1 MSDPAIFD
9 QNIQMNDLNPD
20 VVIPMPVPLNRVR
33 FQGRGYQQLS
43 CLNKL
48 TYLTVTALFFTA
60 FGSLSLSYE
69 CLSNCS
75 LEEKNIALVAFV
87 IPFTLLVVAAILV
100 PLNRRND

>member
-9 QNIQMNDLNPD
+9 HIPMNDLGTD
-20 VVIPMPVPLNRVR
+20 VVIPMPVPVNPVR

-48 TYLTVTALFFTA
+48 TYLTVTALSFTA
-60 FGSLSLSYE
+60 FGSLSLAYE

-75 LEEKNIALVAFV
+75 LEEKNIALVVSV
-87 IPFTLLVVAAILV
+87 IPFTLLVIAAILV